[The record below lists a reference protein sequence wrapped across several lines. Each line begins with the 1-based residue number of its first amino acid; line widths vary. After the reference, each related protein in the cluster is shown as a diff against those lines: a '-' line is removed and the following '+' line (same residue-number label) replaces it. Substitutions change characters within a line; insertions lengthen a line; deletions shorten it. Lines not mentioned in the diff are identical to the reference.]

1 MNSINDSGEQLSNLS
16 NHTQTAPLQWLSR
29 TWHGIGTTGESTQHT
44 WLGAVKEVRV
54 IAAFPE
60 LHQDVEQ
67 AHLVRLA
74 STIHYVNVLHQDLCV
89 PDDSNINVIV
99 IQPSVLW
106 RCQLGGRKD
115 FRPVKN

>member
-1 MNSINDSGEQLSNLS
+1 
-16 NHTQTAPLQWLSR
+16 
-29 TWHGIGTTGESTQHT
+29 
-44 WLGAVKEVRV
+44 V

-115 FRPVKN
+115 FRPVKTEWWGAGVVICLERGADLHMA